1 MSETRTRSTPPP
13 IFDAEPATQDRAAA
27 LDRVQQQPIPAPR
40 AVAPATAGLGP
51 DTGRGRSR
59 KANREPRTQPMS
71 MRVTITEQARIN
83 GFLDD
88 IGLSL
93 PDAFLFLLQRYQDDQ
108 PLQR

>member
-1 MSETRTRSTPPP
+1 
-13 IFDAEPATQDRAAA
+13 
-27 LDRVQQQPIPAPR
+27 
-40 AVAPATAGLGP
+40 
-51 DTGRGRSR
+51 
-59 KANREPRTQPMS
+59 MS

-83 GFLDD
+83 CFLDD